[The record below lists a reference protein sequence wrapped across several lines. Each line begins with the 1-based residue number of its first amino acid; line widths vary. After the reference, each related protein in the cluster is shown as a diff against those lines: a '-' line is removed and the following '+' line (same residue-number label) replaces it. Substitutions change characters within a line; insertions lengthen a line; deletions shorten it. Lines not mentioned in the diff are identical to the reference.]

1 MKNIDVRL
9 LYILPSLLALIFAFT
24 SFAYQFGNEIVD
36 LKNTCYTLYMNTP
49 DDKKVDDM
57 IKELDGMLTKYDI
70 SGFTINQNTQGAYIT
85 NGEIQID
92 DSLQIAF
99 MDISRETLYLI
110 AEDLRDTYGVTVMIQ
125 EYVVKVSYL

>member
-1 MKNIDVRL
+1 
-9 LYILPSLLALIFAFT
+9 
-24 SFAYQFGNEIVD
+24 
-36 LKNTCYTLYMNTP
+36 MNTP